1 MRGST
6 SAGSKRVR
14 SAIVL
19 IERRSVGRC
28 RGPNQ
33 RCGAPAAGAARGRP
47 GPQAAVQR
55 VVQNGRAGSGGSG
68 GRPGR
73 FGSAGTSG
81 GRGRAG
87 GAAGAVAG
95 VPAGAAPPGAV
106 PAPAA
111 GGAAGVPVTGDAA
124 GVPVADGA
132 AVPPAGAAAAVP
144 WVVAA
149 LPSTVNRCVSIRSS
163 PGPPID
169 GPLTRN
175 TLNAAPRGL
184 PTTVCSRSGL
194 PT

>member
-55 VVQNGRAGSGGSG
+55 VVQNGRGGRGGGGGGAGGGGSGGSG

-87 GAAGAVAG
+87 GAVGAVAG

-111 GGAAGVPVTGDAA
+111 G
-124 GVPVADGA
+124 
-132 AVPPAGAAAAVP
+132 
-144 WVVAA
+144 
-149 LPSTVNRCVSIRSS
+149 
-163 PGPPID
+163 
-169 GPLTRN
+169 
-175 TLNAAPRGL
+175 
-184 PTTVCSRSGL
+184 
-194 PT
+194 